1 MADYKIKT
9 YDELKKYLKD
19 SNITT
24 EQMKNEILPATSP
37 EVLEQYV
44 KEYPVGKTSSYAS
57 DILNKTSDSSSNV
70 VDGTKTESSTGD
82 NGKSF
87 ITFESDTASQSDDT
101 SSWGRAFVEASSKSE
116 TQQAESDFFVSPK
129 DQNYLDKTIVDYTDE
144 DWINT
149 LNRLKDKASNG
160 EITEEVYYRMLDE
173 LKDNPNGP
181 SDEMINESK
190 RIYQNQFGDASRGT
204 DYAGLSR
211 REKEKLDKM
220 IIDDC
225 DAGGDNVKHHP
236 SGFLVDSDYVDTSV
250 VTGLEGLQNVEVPE
264 TMVPGTGFFGGF
276 ASTAAS
282 SLSSSINGIKNV
294 MYEASDM
301 FSAYSKIVALRNN
314 AISLKKIIN
323 ESKENIRGSLNPD
336 TLKRIDLDS
345 EFSGLLSAVDDWK
358 SRLDQLLSSINK
370 AKNRGENVDETG
382 DGTGSQTFQTLA
394 TGAVGGTYHGSHGS
408 TTRPIEEITPIVQPE
423 PPLEIVGE
431 VLGAV
436 TFTEIVI
443 LYQEIGGDAVQS
455 SPTASYGLID
465 VLKQDGK
472 YYYKIVDQ
480 ETGQILYVEI
490 NDKVKL
496 DSEYNSIIEVKE
508 KTMIL
513 NSTELNS
520 QNVVKVAQESSVYLV
535 KQTVENQ
542 DIRFANIID
551 TSDNMNYY
559 IPISDSVEVIS
570 LESIGTNEG

>member
-57 DILNKTSDSSSNV
+57 DILNKTSDSSLNV
-70 VDGTKTESSTGD
+70 VDGTKIESSTGD

-144 DWINT
+144 DWLNT

-181 SDEMINESK
+181 SDEMIDESK

-220 IIDDC
+220 IIDDS

-301 FSAYSKIVALRNN
+301 FSAYSKIVGLRNN

-323 ESKENIRGSLNPD
+323 ESKKNIRGSLNPD

-345 EFSGLLSAVDDWK
+345 EFSGLLSAVDAWK

-370 AKNRGENVDETG
+370 AKKRGENVDETG
-382 DGTGSQTFQTLA
+382 DEI
-394 TGAVGGTYHGSHGS
+394 GS

-423 PPLEIVGE
+423 PPLEIIGE